1 MMTTT
6 KTRQITGSSRLRLV
20 AAVAIGAALFLAGRG
35 PNRIAVHAQ
44 TGCGT
49 ANAVVQENCLP
60 GNSDW
65 DLGPSGNDGAV
76 QGYAADISVNKGQ
89 TVGFKIKTDATSFRI
104 EIFRLGYYGGLGARK
119 IQSSDLA
126 GPLPQPDCD
135 VSQAATTGLVDCGNW
150 STSATWSTA
159 GQTSGIYLAKLT
171 RLVPAGSGASHI
183 VFIVRDDAGASD
195 VLFQTSDATWQAYN
209 HFGGASLYCD
219 GPLVN
224 SAAEYSCATRAAK
237 VSYNRPFDTR
247 DHDPQSWLFNAE
259 YPMVRWLEANG
270 YNVSYFP
277 GVDADRSGALIK
289 THKAYLSVGHD
300 EYWSGNQ
307 RANVE
312 AARDG
317 GVNLAFFSGNEVF
330 WKTRWES
337 SQFGAQPYRT
347 LVSYK
352 ETLNNAK
359 IDPSPEWTGT
369 WRDPRFSPPSDGGR
383 PENGLTG
390 TIWTVNCCTYAITV
404 PSEMG
409 ALRFWR
415 NTGIGTLPPGT
426 VATLAANTLGYE
438 WAEDLDN
445 GFRSLGL
452 TRLSSTTV
460 NVPSKLLDNG
470 ATVGPGVATHSLTL
484 YRKNTLDLLGNVK
497 SALVFGAGTVQWSW
511 GLDGNHDRGASTPDP
526 RIQQATVNLFADM
539 GSQPGSIQTGL
550 VATTAST
557 DTTAPTSTMTSPADG
572 TTVESGART
581 TIRGTAA
588 DVGGA
593 VAGIE
598 VSVDG
603 GTTWHAARGAST
615 WTYEWTPGATGSAII
630 KSRAT
635 DDSGNIEAPSAGV
648 AVTVGP
654 SRCPCT
660 SLWNHDVTVPL
671 NVDSGDTNAVE
682 VGVRFSSD
690 VDGFI
695 TGVRFYKSGSNTGT
709 HIGNLWTS
717 AGTLLASATF
727 TAETGA
733 GWQRVTFGA
742 PVSITANT
750 TYVASY
756 HTNVGH
762 YAAEVG
768 YFATSGVNAAPLHA
782 PAAGT
787 TGNGVFTYGTSAF
800 PQ

>member
-1 MMTTT
+1 MTTT

-44 TGCGT
+44 TGCGPS

-65 DLGPSGNDGAV
+65 DLGPSGNDGAI

-89 TVGFKIKTDATSFRI
+89 TVEFKIKTDATSFRI

-270 YNVSYFP
+270 YNVSYFT

-347 LVSYK
+347 LVGYK

-369 WRDPRFSPPSDGGR
+369 WRDPRFSPPADGGR
-383 PENGLTG
+383 PENALTG
-390 TIWTVNCCTYAITV
+390 TIWTVNCCTYAISV
-404 PSEMG
+404 PAEFG

-415 NTGIGTLPPGT
+415 NTSLSSLAPGT
-426 VATLAANTLGYE
+426 SATLTSDTLGYE
-438 WAEDLDN
+438 WDEDLDN
-445 GFRSLGL
+445 GFRPSGL
-452 TRLSSTTV
+452 VHLSSTTV
-460 NVPSKLLDNG
+460 DVPQRLTDYG
-470 ATVGPGVATHSLTL
+470 AHVGPGTATHSLIF
-484 YRKNTLDLLGNVK
+484 YRKNTVDAQGPH

-511 GLDGNHDRGASTPDP
+511 GLDNVHDRGTSIPDP
-526 RIQQATVNLFADM
+526 AIRQATVNLFADM
-539 GSQPGSIQTGL
+539 GVQPGSIQSGL
-550 VATTAST
+550 VAASAST
-557 DTTAPTSTMTSPADG
+557 DTAAPTATITSPADG
-572 TTVESGART
+572 TTVEQGVRINIA
-581 TIRGTAA
+581 GTAA
-588 DVGGA
+588 DIGGK
-593 VAGIE
+593 VASVE

-603 GTTWHAARGAST
+603 GATWHEAKGQSS
-615 WTYEWTPGATGSAII
+615 WTYEWLPQTTGLATI

-635 DDSGNIEAPSAGV
+635 DDSGNVGAESASIG
-648 AVTVGP
+648 VTVSP
-654 SRCPCT
+654 STCPCT
-660 SLWNHDVTVPL
+660 S
-671 NVDSGDTNAVE
+671 
-682 VGVRFSSD
+682 
-690 VDGFI
+690 
-695 TGVRFYKSGSNTGT
+695 
-709 HIGNLWTS
+709 
-717 AGTLLASATF
+717 
-727 TAETGA
+727 
-733 GWQRVTFGA
+733 
-742 PVSITANT
+742 
-750 TYVASY
+750 
-756 HTNVGH
+756 
-762 YAAEVG
+762 
-768 YFATSGVNAAPLHA
+768 
-782 PAAGT
+782 
-787 TGNGVFTYGTSAF
+787 
-800 PQ
+800 